1 MGLLESFGSS
11 LKKDD
16 DFKDAQKARKIQR
29 ILDERDKSSNERVL
43 EKFNEER
50 RQEIIKK
57 KIDGINKRKNDMLF
71 NKKFVPDKNIF
82 GGKSNMLSS
91 DNSILKS
98 DKNLLAGG
106 NMFFK

>member
-1 MGLLESFGSS
+1 MGFLESLGNS

-29 ILDERDKSSNERVL
+29 ILDEREKSSNERVL

-50 RQEIIKK
+50 RQELIKK
-57 KIDGINKRKNDMLF
+57 KIDEINKRKNDLLF

-82 GGKSNMLSS
+82 KGSN
-91 DNSILKS
+91 DILKKGNS
-98 DKNLLAGG
+98 MLKSEKNLFAGG